1 MTIGLHLA
9 TLYTILLLP
18 LNFSARNAAITPE
31 SGSLRTA
38 YGRKR
43 FRYWLMYLRTLS
55 TILIWVVLPWFTLH
69 RPDHVLTIGHLNFKV
84 YRSWETPKM
93 CAYQA
98 TELVFLKP
106 APGTASIYMFVH
118 SLLNLFLS
126 LSICYELNTPSILAL
141 NSFHTA
147 CPSYL
152 THLSASLIQSIPYK
166 HAAMSASIKWVI
178 QSQALS
184 WELQ

>member
-18 LNFSARNAAITPE
+18 FNFSARNAAITPE
-31 SGSLRTA
+31 SALLRTA
-38 YGRKR
+38 YVRIR
-43 FRYWLMYLRTLS
+43 FRYWLIHPRTLS

-69 RPDHVLTIGHLNFKV
+69 HPNHVLTIGHLRFKG
-84 YRSWETPKM
+84 YRSWETPKR

-98 TELVFLKP
+98 TEPVFLKP
-106 APGTASIYMFVH
+106 APGTSSIYRFVH

-126 LSICYELNTPSILAL
+126 LSICYELNTTSIVTI
-141 NSFHTA
+141 SFFHTA

-152 THLSASLIQSIPYK
+152 ARLSVSLIQSIPYK
-166 HAAMSASIKWVI
+166 HAALSALIKWVL
-178 QSQALS
+178 QSQTLS
-184 WELQ
+184 W